1 MFLILVFVLL
11 LIHYYNDEAYDHT
24 LSFTNVM
31 DRFVSLLVIFLA
43 IDVTVVSIM
52 SVFILPH
59 NHDAKLHH
67 QQQITALK
75 YEIKLSIGSSSS
87 MLPSST
93 ITTTNASPLMTTD
106 ELLSKMKQYTAET
119 TNFQYGD
126 DDQESLLPQQH
137 QQQHDNNDRKVMT
150 ATTNTITPQD
160 IMNVLYEYCQNDSTL
175 SCYSSIKSKS

>member
-75 YEIKLSIGSSSS
+75 YEIKLTIGSSSSS
-87 MLPSST
+87 MLPPSSSLSKL
-93 ITTTNASPLMTTD
+93 TTTANASPLMTTD
-106 ELLSKMKQYTAET
+106 ELLSKMKQYTET
-119 TNFQYGD
+119 TNYH
-126 DDQESLLPQQH
+126 QESL
-137 QQQHDNNDRKVMT
+137 
-150 ATTNTITPQD
+150 TTKTTITTTQD